1 MNDLIIYQIQAGIN
15 LNIMYAFYWLFMG
28 NDTMHKAKR
37 IYLLSSLVL
46 SFIIPLVNLKALIP
60 TTPGFYLLQNEI
72 SLSPVLISEQDSAHF
87 NPIHYLLVFYLFISG
102 MFAIRYLLQFAIIGR
117 TITKYQV
124 TESNGLKIVS
134 TNQKKAAFSFFNF
147 VFLGADL
154 QGKDQLEKILEHERV
169 HFRQYHS
176 VDLIVLE
183 LIFIFQ
189 WFNPVVWL
197 LKGAFRDVHEYL
209 ADEGVLKAGVS
220 KSDYQKM
227 LMEQTFSINF
237 NSLINSFNHS
247 IIKRRFIMMSK
258 VQKNKKS
265 GIKVMLVLPA
275 AVLLTVFLS
284 ISFSPDILAQETKKA
299 EDTKVEVNTFEKNSQ
314 EEVVFAVVEKMPEY
328 PGGEEARIKFM
339 VENIKYPAN
348 AREKGVQGTV
358 FISFVVEK
366 DGSITNVKTLRGIGS
381 GCDEE
386 AVRVI
391 SMMPPWKPGIQK
403 GQPVRV
409 QFNMPVKF
417 SLEEKKD
424 KPLQENPENK

>member
-15 LNIMYAFYWLFMG
+15 LNIMYTFYWLFMR
-28 NDTMHKAKR
+28 NDSMHKVKR
-37 IYLLSSLVL
+37 MYLISSLFL
-46 SFIIPLVNLKALIP
+46 SFIIPLLNLKALIP
-60 TTPGFYLLQNEI
+60 TTHSFSLLRNEI
-72 SLSPVLISEQDSAHF
+72 SLGPVLISEHDITHF
-87 NPIHYLLVFYLFISG
+87 NSINLLLVFYLIISG
-102 MFAIRYLLQFAIIGR
+102 IFAIRYLLQFAIIGR
-117 TITKYQV
+117 TIAKYQV
-124 TESNGLKIVS
+124 TKSYGLKIVS
-134 TNQKKAAFSFFNF
+134 TNQKDAAFSFFNY
-147 VFLGADL
+147 VFLGSEL
-154 QGKDQLEKILEHERV
+154 QCKDQLEKILEHERV
-169 HFRQYHS
+169 HFRQNHS
-176 VDLIVLE
+176 IDLIILE

-209 ADEGVLKAGVS
+209 ADEGVLKTGVC

-227 LMEQTFSINF
+227 LMDQTFSINF

-247 IIKRRFIMMSK
+247 LIKRRFIMMSK
-258 VQKNKKS
+258 VHKNKKS
-265 GIKVMLVLPA
+265 DIKVLLVLPA
-275 AVLLTVFLS
+275 AALLTVFLS
-284 ISFSPDILAQETKKA
+284 ISFSPNILAQETKKA
-299 EDTKVEVNTFEKNSQ
+299 EDKKVEVNAFENNSQ
-314 EEVVFAVVEKMPEY
+314 EEVIFAVVEKMPQY

-366 DGSITNVKTLRGIGS
+366 DGTITNVKTLRGIGG

-386 AVRVI
+386 ATRVV
-391 SMMPPWKPGIQK
+391 SMMPPWKPGVQK

-417 SLEEKKD
+417 SLEEKKE
-424 KPLQENPENK
+424 KPLQENPEDK